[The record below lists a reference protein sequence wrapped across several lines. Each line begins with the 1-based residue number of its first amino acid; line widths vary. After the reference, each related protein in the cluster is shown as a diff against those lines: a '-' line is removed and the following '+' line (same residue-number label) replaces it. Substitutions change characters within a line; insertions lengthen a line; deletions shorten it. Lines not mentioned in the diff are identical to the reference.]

1 MANTMKKFIEKGK
14 QSLHEPNLRT
24 LMVQQEKQS
33 MHRFTKMEKT
43 KQDKQTTFSYN
54 VVQQHLII
62 EKLNSYLLHWT
73 VSGLK
78 TTEYSKEYLF
88 PYSCFRNLDWSQSLL
103 KQEGIIQICVYV
115 VMLSLRG

>member
-1 MANTMKKFIEKGK
+1 MKKFREKGK

-24 LMVQQEKQS
+24 LMVQQEEQS
-33 MHRFTKMEKT
+33 THRFTKMQKT

-62 EKLNSYLLHWT
+62 EKLDSYLLHWT

-78 TTEYSKEYLF
+78 TTEYRKEYLF
-88 PYSCFRNLDWSQSLL
+88 PYSCFRNLD
-103 KQEGIIQICVYV
+103 
-115 VMLSLRG
+115 